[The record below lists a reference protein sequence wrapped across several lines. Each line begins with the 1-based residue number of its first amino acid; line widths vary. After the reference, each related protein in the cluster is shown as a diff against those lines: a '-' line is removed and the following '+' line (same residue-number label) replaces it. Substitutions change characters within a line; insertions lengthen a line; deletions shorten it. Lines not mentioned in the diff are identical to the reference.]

1 MNAVQER
8 AVKMT
13 SRGGI
18 KTTQLAGEILNNKND
33 KKGHHDTFRWWWL
46 ENVKTPF
53 TFPDT
58 SNTRFQS
65 HCEGAGVLMQHL
77 PHFINFLKYIQ
88 VKKNVMRFS
97 QWKKTYG
104 KLYTALQQRQNSV
117 FLHYMHRLSVILI

>member
-18 KTTQLAGEILNNKND
+18 KTTQLAGEILNNKNV
-33 KKGHHDTFRWWWL
+33 KK
-46 ENVKTPF
+46 PF